1 MNLLPFEKI
10 ERKILTK
17 QESSSNK
24 EFGKSPNKRD
34 IKELL
39 KYGIINVN
47 KPEGPTSHQIT
58 AYLKEI
64 LDIEK
69 AGHSGT
75 LDPKVTGVLPTAIE
89 KATRIVQSLLTSGKE
104 YICLMKIHEK
114 KDEKKVRE
122 IINSFIGKIEQL
134 PPIRSAVKR
143 RKRTREIYYLEI
155 LEIDERNVLFRVG
168 CQAGTYIRKL
178 CHDIGQKLGT
188 SAHMAQ
194 LIRTKA
200 GPFKEDTWHSLQ
212 EIKDAYEFYKEGNE
226 KPLREIILPIE
237 RAIEHLP
244 KIWIT
249 DSTVDA
255 ICHGAELAIPGI
267 AKIHSKINK
276 KDQIAIMTLKNELVA
291 TGIAELNSEEILKKE
306 KGISAKTKKVFMIK
320 GTYPKYNKK

>member
-10 ERKILTK
+10 KREILTK
-17 QESSSNK
+17 QETSSNK
-24 EFGKSPNKRD
+24 EFGKNPEDRD
-34 IKELL
+34 IEELL

-64 LDIEK
+64 LHIEK

-75 LDPKVTGVLPTAIE
+75 LDPKVTGSLPTAIE

-104 YICLMKIHEK
+104 YICLMKIHE
-114 KDEKKVRE
+114 EKEEKEIRE
-122 IINSFIGKIEQL
+122 IMNSFIGKIEQL
-134 PPIRSAVKR
+134 PPVRSAVKR
-143 RKRTREIYYLEI
+143 RIRTREIYYLEI
-155 LEIDERNVLFRVG
+155 LEIEDRNVLFRVG

-178 CHDIGQKLGT
+178 CHDIGQKLET

-200 GPFKEDTWHSLQ
+200 GPFREDTWHSLQ
-212 EIKDAYEFYKEGNE
+212 EIKDAYEFYKEGDE
-226 KPLREIILPIE
+226 KPLKKIILPIE
-237 RAIEHLP
+237 KAIDHLP

-276 KDQIAIMTLKNELVA
+276 KDSVAIMTLKDELVA
-291 TGIAELNSEEILKKE
+291 TGIAELNSEEIIKKN
-306 KGISAKTKKVFMIK
+306 KGIAAKTKKILFF
-320 GTYPKYNKK
+320 P